1 MVAAA
6 GNSPAT
12 MKSPAS
18 GTPAFV
24 NSKKRKSHRNPTNKS
39 EKLLPNDPLLR
50 RLSSAAAAT
59 RSFLQTNDLF
69 LPPHQSLRIE
79 SLLSSLPISPSHST
93 STSTTWFH
101 RFVNSASENDD
112 PRWHHCFRMSKPTF
126 SKLLSILSS
135 SSDLPP
141 LPSSSLAA
149 TLFRLAHNASYSS
162 LAQRFGFDS
171 VSDASRAFFTV
182 CKLVHEKLGRLDDPK
197 PDYSPRLLP
206 NCCGAL
212 GFARFDVDGEL
223 LDSLIVQAL
232 VDSAGRFADI
242 SAGWPS
248 TMKPEAI
255 LRQTKLFSVA
265 EEESRSFL
273 NGASCELG
281 NGVSVPRYILGD
293 SRLPLLPWLVTPYGS
308 NEEEEDGFEFNNVAR
323 AALRAVEIAF
333 AKVRARWR
341 ILDRKWKL
349 EMVEFLPFVVTT
361 GCLLHNFLVD
371 CGDGDLQEEC
381 VVVARDDSEMMKDG
395 ECEEDTRRYEGEEYI
410 ESSRIRDAIAENLS
424 RVASSENL

>member
-6 GNSPAT
+6 GNSSAT

-18 GTPAFV
+18 GSLAFV

-39 EKLLPNDPLLR
+39 EKLLLSDPLLR

-59 RSFLQTNDLF
+59 RSFIQTNDLF
-69 LPPHQSLRIE
+69 LPPSQSLRIE
-79 SLLSSLPISPSHST
+79 SLLSSLPIAPSHST
-93 STSTTWFH
+93 STSNSTWFH

-126 SKLLSILSS
+126 FKLLSVLS

-182 CKLVHEKLGRLDDPK
+182 CKLVHEKLGQLDDPK

-212 GFARFDVDGEL
+212 GFERFDVDGEL
-223 LDSLIVQAL
+223 LESLIVQAL

-255 LRQTKLFSVA
+255 LRQTKLFSMA

-273 NGASCELG
+273 NGGAPCELG
-281 NGVSVPRYILGD
+281 DGVSVPRYILGD
-293 SRLPLLPWLVTPYGS
+293 SRLPLLPWLVTPYSS
-308 NEEEEDGFEFNNVAR
+308 NEEEEDSFEFNNLAR

-333 AKVRARWR
+333 AKVRTRWR
-341 ILDRKWKL
+341 ILDRKWKP
-349 EMVEFLPFVVTT
+349 EVVEFLPFVVTT

-381 VVVARDDSEMMKDG
+381 VVARDDSEMMKDD
-395 ECEEDTRRYEGEEYI
+395 ECEEDTRRYEGEAYVG
-410 ESSRIRDAIAENLS
+410 SSRIRDAIAENLS
-424 RVASSENL
+424 RVTSSENL